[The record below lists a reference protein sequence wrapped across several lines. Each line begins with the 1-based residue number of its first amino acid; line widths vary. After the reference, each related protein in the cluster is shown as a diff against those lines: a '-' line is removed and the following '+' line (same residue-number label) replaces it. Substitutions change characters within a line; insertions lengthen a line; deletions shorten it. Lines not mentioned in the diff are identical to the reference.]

1 MHKYMEHII
10 RTKYGKQKYDH
21 NYDAFLNEDAVSFYL
36 LGVYITDG
44 TIYKNGTSY
53 SNQINSVDREWL
65 EDIRDIISPN
75 SPITMIRNNYYRIR
89 LNDKI
94 ISNWLISKGCVPNK
108 TLTVAFPEVPEKYL
122 PDFIRGCLDGDGCI
136 SIYSRTNGR
145 SSKQYTTIKS
155 NIVSGSKIFIRTM
168 HEKLSSVGFNCKY
181 REKDFTKMQITN
193 LKDGHRIVPKHNQ
206 YELSFNGKYCK
217 TFLEWCYYPNHKLSL
232 SRKRE
237 KVENLLKS
245 Q

>member
-21 NYDAFLNEDAVSFYL
+21 NYNAFLKEDAISFYL
-36 LGVYITDG
+36 LGVYLTDG
-44 TIYKNGTSY
+44 TVYKNGTSY
-53 SNQINSVDREWL
+53 SNQISSADKTWL

-75 SPITMIRNNYYRIR
+75 SPVTMIRENYYRIR

-108 TLTVAFPEVPEKYL
+108 TLIVTFPNIPEKYL

-136 SIYSRTNGR
+136 CIYNHTNGK
-145 SSKQYTTIKS
+145 SSKQYTTVKT
-155 NIVSGSKIFIRTM
+155 NIISGSKIFIRTM
-168 HEKLSSVGFNCKY
+168 VDKLSSLGFNCKY
-181 REKDFTKMQITN
+181 REKDFTKMQITT
-193 LKDGHRIVPKHNQ
+193 LKDGSKIIPKHNQ
-206 YELSFNGKYCK
+206 YELSLNGNYCIP
-217 TFLEWCYYPNHKLSL
+217 FLEWCYYSNHKLSL
-232 SRKRE
+232 RRKRD
-237 KVENLLKS
+237 KAFSLSKI